1 MEEIIKYCD
10 VSTNLYIVHYI
21 LKIKNDPTLLEH
33 IKLTDN
39 IKKRIQDYVA
49 NYNCDILYLSNNY
62 LESLQI
68 INAYEF
74 YITISDIYK
83 QHYTEIYKILFSMFS
98 NLKNITDEQ
107 YIMWLDGNEELLQNS
122 KQKNPE
128 FYYRYKDYLLTHHNE
143 YYNKLCAKGII
154 EVRIDYERRT
164 LDMTY
169 NTTTLEI
176 DETKSEL
183 IDVQATLTD
192 NIFKL
197 YYNNYTCEFDLLQA
211 YTYYFLEKIPHLLC
225 SLSSS
230 TIYLTNEELKFIETE
245 LEIYKEKYDYNLYV
259 INSPISKK
267 IKYIPDNTL
276 IKFEQNNEI
285 ITLNG
290 YNDILNS
297 LINSEINNNFDI
309 NVFYDMYGLFGFTI
323 FNYCKISNVLFKNV
337 NPNNYLLYEL
347 YSLLNKDKAN
357 LLLDVLVFT
366 NLNAKD
372 SLIYCK

>member
-1 MEEIIKYCD
+1 M
-10 VSTNLYIVHYI
+10 
-21 LKIKNDPTLLEH
+21 EH

-154 EVRIDYERRT
+154 EVRIDYDRRT
-164 LDMTY
+164 LDMSY

-183 IDVQATLTD
+183 IDIQATLTD

-197 YYNNYTCEFDLLQA
+197 YYNNYTYEFDLLQA

-259 INSPISKK
+259 INLPISKK
-267 IKYIPDNTL
+267 IKY
-276 IKFEQNNEI
+276 K
-285 ITLNG
+285 
-290 YNDILNS
+290 
-297 LINSEINNNFDI
+297 
-309 NVFYDMYGLFGFTI
+309 
-323 FNYCKISNVLFKNV
+323 
-337 NPNNYLLYEL
+337 
-347 YSLLNKDKAN
+347 
-357 LLLDVLVFT
+357 
-366 NLNAKD
+366 
-372 SLIYCK
+372 